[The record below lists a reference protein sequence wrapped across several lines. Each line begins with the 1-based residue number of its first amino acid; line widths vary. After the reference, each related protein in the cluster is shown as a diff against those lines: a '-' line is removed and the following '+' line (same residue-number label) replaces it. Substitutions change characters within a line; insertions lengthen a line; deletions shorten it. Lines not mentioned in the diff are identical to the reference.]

1 MAAAKLTVI
10 DAGVQ
15 TTVQDVDGRRGYWD
29 VGVPPSGAFDEFT
42 FALMNAAVGNP
53 DTAAGLE
60 CVVRGPVL
68 QFDSDTLVCVGGGL
82 SEATV
87 DGWPLERG
95 LVRRVRAGEVLE
107 AGPVD
112 GPGMRGYVAVQ
123 GGIDVPRVLGSRAT
137 FILGGFGGTD
147 GRPLVDGD
155 VLPLGRRENLSAPT
169 DVRDVLPELGNAW
182 DLRVIAGPH
191 GAPEHL
197 TGDSVA
203 ELFGAAWRVD
213 HRADRTGVRL
223 VGPAP
228 GWARTDGGEAG
239 LHPSNLHDSAY
250 PVGGVM
256 LSGDTPVI
264 VGKDGP
270 SLGGFVV
277 LAGVIGADLWKLGQ
291 LRPDDT
297 VRLVPV
303 DPAAAE
309 LAMDERRAALDL
321 VRGLGDRKPSTPRP
335 VPLDPAAC
343 DLAREDLA
351 REGLAGHERST
362 SWARPQPLS
371 EVPATLHHPAYSIR
385 RSGDRHLLLEAGP
398 SSLEL
403 TVRVWIHL
411 LAEALRADRP
421 AGVTETVEG
430 VRSLLVKVD
439 DAALRLPDLA
449 LHLVGLASGLAD
461 PATVVLDVR
470 EVKLPMAF
478 DHPEAHEAM
487 RRYQSVNPAAPW
499 SPDNVEFI
507 RRVNDLPERDDV
519 FNVVS
524 EATYLVVGLG
534 DVYLGAPVAVPIDPR
549 HRLVTTKY
557 NPARTWTPQ
566 NAVGIGG
573 IYLCIYGMEGPGG
586 YQLVGRTVPVWRLI
600 AEEPGRDPKPWL
612 LRQFDRIRFVPV
624 TTEELAVQRAEV
636 KAGVR
641 DLDIRPATFSV
652 AEVAALEEGAAD
664 EIALVR
670 AHRRAAFD
678 AERRRWVS

>member
-1 MAAAKLTVI
+1 MAATKVTVV

-15 TTVQDVDGRRGYWD
+15 TTVQDIDGRRGYWD

-42 FALMNAAVGNP
+42 FALVNAAVGNP
-53 DTAAGLE
+53 DTAGGLE

-68 QFDSDTLVCVGGGL
+68 AFDTDTLVCVGGGL
-82 SEATV
+82 TDASV
-87 DGWPLERG
+87 DGWPLSPGE
-95 LVRRVRAGEVLE
+95 VRRVRAGAVLDV
-107 AGPVD
+107 GPVD

-137 FILGGFGGTD
+137 FILGGFGGVE
-147 GRPLVDGD
+147 GRPVLDGD
-155 VLPLGRRENLSAPT
+155 VLPLGRRENLAAPVEVV
-169 DVRDVLPELGNAW
+169 DLLPALGGEW
-182 DLRVIAGPH
+182 ELRVIAGPH

-197 TGDSVA
+197 TVEGVR
-203 ELFGAAWRVD
+203 ELFATSWRVD

-223 VGPAP
+223 VGPMP

-239 LHPSNLHDSAY
+239 LHPSNVHDSAY
-250 PVGGVM
+250 PVGGIM

-277 LAGVIGADLWKLGQ
+277 PAGVIGADLWKLGQ
-291 LRPDDT
+291 LRPGDT
-297 VRLVPV
+297 VQLVPV
-303 DPAAAE
+303 APDDAEAA
-309 LAMDERRAALDL
+309 MRERRALLDL
-321 VRGLGDRKPSTPRP
+321 VRGLGDRKPCAQITPVQGGAEGPAEGPAGDGRTAPERITWDRP
-335 VPLDPAAC
+335 AQLAERPAA
-343 DLAREDLA
+343 
-351 REGLAGHERST
+351 G
-362 SWARPQPLS
+362 
-371 EVPATLHHPAYSIR
+371 HHPAYSIR

-421 AGVTETVEG
+421 DGVAEIVEG
-430 VRSLLVKVD
+430 VRSVLVKVD
-439 DAALRLPDLA
+439 DAVLRLPDLA
-449 LHLVGLASGLAD
+449 RHLVGLAADLAD

-470 EVKLPMAF
+470 EVTMPMAF

-487 RRYQSVNPAAPW
+487 RRYQSVNPTAPW
-499 SPDNVEFI
+499 NPDNVEFI
-507 RRVNDLPERDDV
+507 RRVNDLPQRDDV
-519 FNVVS
+519 FGVVT

-600 AEEPGRDPKPWL
+600 AEDPGRDPKPWL

-624 TTEELAVQRAEV
+624 TAEELALQRAEI

-678 AERRRWVS
+678 AERQRWVS